1 MYINLISLFLFI
13 SSLCTV
19 HAAVTM
25 KMSPMWDEYRHS
37 YCYCYSFYLFFRPS
51 GVQLENSLATL
62 RTVTSHCGSLAAVE
76 AVALQPSQ
84 HVVLWLL
91 RSNTWNW
98 PKVKKPK
105 PAATGWGGHSVSDV
119 KGHTGISRTLEETQS
134 QRLKTRTFL
143 QSLIQTMWC
152 VFSIWQRDEAD
163 RTETLSARSLNGTDK
178 ERRSSSRRL
187 CSNLI
192 RADQHHSISSTDHMI
207 GFSRRLG
214 LPLQL
219 LSSTPHPWL
228 ILFFTSTDFH

>member
-19 HAAVTM
+19 HAGVTM

-37 YCYCYSFYLFFRPS
+37 YCYCYSCYLFFRLS
-51 GVQLENSLATL
+51 GVQLESLACLATL

-84 HVVLWLL
+84 DVVLWLL

-98 PKVKKPK
+98 PRVKKPK
-105 PAATGWGGHSVSDV
+105 PAAKGWCRHSVSDV

-143 QSLIQTMWC
+143 QSLIQTM
-152 VFSIWQRDEAD
+152 
-163 RTETLSARSLNGTDK
+163 
-178 ERRSSSRRL
+178 
-187 CSNLI
+187 
-192 RADQHHSISSTDHMI
+192 
-207 GFSRRLG
+207 
-214 LPLQL
+214 
-219 LSSTPHPWL
+219 
-228 ILFFTSTDFH
+228 